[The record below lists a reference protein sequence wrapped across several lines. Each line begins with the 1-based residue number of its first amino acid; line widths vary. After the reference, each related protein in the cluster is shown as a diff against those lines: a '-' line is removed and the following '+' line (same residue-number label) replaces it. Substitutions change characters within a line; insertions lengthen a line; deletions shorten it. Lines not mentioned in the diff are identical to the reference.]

1 MRIITIK
8 KHFQSD
14 DQIKMNTRT
23 ISTVTSST
31 RIRSQKGVNVYFF
44 KQQEITKEQREG
56 IETGVIQR

>member
-1 MRIITIK
+1 
-8 KHFQSD
+8 
-14 DQIKMNTRT
+14 MNTKT

-44 KQQEITKEQREG
+44 KQEEITKEQSEG